1 MSKEALDQFIQ
12 KVTDDEELQ
21 ARIGE
26 EMDINAFIT
35 LGAEQGCEFSA
46 EDLAKSAELSD
57 EELDRVTGGSPDLTH
72 VRQVFAGENL
82 VNESR
87 QIYEDPRYYLALAQY
102 NELDSV
108 RELKVGKSLTF
119 PPLDR

>member
-12 KVTDDEELQ
+12 KVTDDEQLH

-46 EDLAKSAELSD
+46 EDLAKSAELSY
-57 EELDRVTGGSPDLTH
+57 EELDRVTVGSPDLTH

-82 VNESR
+82 VNKSR
-87 QIYEDPRYYLALAQY
+87 QIYEDPGYYLALAQY

>member
-26 EMDINAFIT
+26 EMDIDAFIT

-46 EDLAKSAELSD
+46 EDLAKSAELSY

-82 VNESR
+82 VNKSL
-87 QIYEDPRYYLALAQY
+87 QIYEDPGYYLALAQY